1 MRKCNI
7 QVQVFFLFFFNII
20 CFAQVSAGHQDSI
33 LAELKKIKENNKLLK
48 TKDSIR
54 TSILKDELDNIINP
68 KSKELEKYKSELKRI
83 RTNDSLGIAV
93 QKEKINALRKK
104 VKPYPVTL
112 FGRNIFNIYGN
123 LGPYSA
129 YDRAQTA
136 EHHIQQIY
144 SQKIYVKDS
153 LKSQINRD
161 YIDILYAGKIIT
173 SIGEEDA
180 LWENA
185 SQDSLAKRYL
195 SDIDAHIVSSRK
207 DHALENLTSNWLT
220 ALGIIVTFFVLVFFI
235 NKLFRRL
242 IKKLIL
248 WKTIDKS
255 GLKIKNYQ
263 FLSPRKFRFLIIK
276 ILTWIRILIVLTLV
290 YVALSIIFGIFPATI
305 PWAYSLAHWIWEP
318 MKEVGWS
325 VYHYLPN
332 LFRILLFLVI
342 GRYAN
347 KLLRY
352 FSIEIKRGNL
362 KIRGFHTEWATP
374 TYKLLRI
381 CLIAFTIIIVF
392 PFLPGSDTSAF
403 RGISVFFGVLISLGS
418 SSAISNT
425 IAGFIITY
433 MRPFKEGDWIKI
445 NDEIGEVIEKSALV
459 TRLRT
464 INNEDVTVPN
474 SMILTN
480 KTTNYSFFFTR
491 ESAYCSYYS

>member
-1 MRKCNI
+1 M
-7 QVQVFFLFFFNII
+7 
-20 CFAQVSAGHQDSI
+20 
-33 LAELKKIKENNKLLK
+33 
-48 TKDSIR
+48 
-54 TSILKDELDNIINP
+54 
-68 KSKELEKYKSELKRI
+68 SKELEKYKSELKKI

-195 SDIDAHIVSSRK
+195 SDIDAQIVNSRK

-220 ALGIIVTFFVLVFFI
+220 ALGIVAAFFLLVFFI

-263 FLSPRKFRFLIIK
+263 FLFAYPALK
-276 ILTWIRILIVLTLV
+276 IL
-290 YVALSIIFGIFPATI
+290 
-305 PWAYSLAHWIWEP
+305 
-318 MKEVGWS
+318 
-325 VYHYLPN
+325 YL
-332 LFRILLFLVI
+332 
-342 GRYAN
+342 
-347 KLLRY
+347 
-352 FSIEIKRGNL
+352 
-362 KIRGFHTEWATP
+362 
-374 TYKLLRI
+374 
-381 CLIAFTIIIVF
+381 
-392 PFLPGSDTSAF
+392 
-403 RGISVFFGVLISLGS
+403 
-418 SSAISNT
+418 
-425 IAGFIITY
+425 
-433 MRPFKEGDWIKI
+433 
-445 NDEIGEVIEKSALV
+445 
-459 TRLRT
+459 
-464 INNEDVTVPN
+464 
-474 SMILTN
+474 
-480 KTTNYSFFFTR
+480 
-491 ESAYCSYYS
+491 